1 MVVNIMVPQT
11 NEICS
16 FKAKDRLSA
25 LSHFIGFVAAI
36 IATPLLVI
44 KGAVDSRSLVE
55 LISYAVFAL
64 SMVVLYG
71 ASTAYHSF
79 DLGDKGKNRRLR
91 KLDHMMIPVL
101 IAGTYTPLCVTT
113 LRDKGGMLLLAII
126 WALALFS
133 VIFKAFWVTCP
144 KFVSSIIYLGMGWAC
159 APYLTRLY
167 ALLTRGGFRFLLLG
181 GIAYTAGGII
191 YASRIPALEKNREF
205 RSHELFHLFILAGT
219 LFHYLMIYLYV
230 A

>member
-11 NEICS
+11 EEIN
-16 FKAKDRLSA
+16 FFTVKDRLSA
-25 LSHFIGFVAAI
+25 LSHFIGFLCSIV
-36 IATPLLVI
+36 ATPLLLI
-44 KGAVDSRSLVE
+44 KGALDSRNHAE

-71 ASTAYHSF
+71 ASSAYHSF
-79 DLGDKGKNRRLR
+79 NLEDKGKNRRLR

-113 LRDKGGMLLLAII
+113 LRENGGMILLSVIWSLAF
-126 WALALFS
+126 FS
-133 VIFKAFWVTCP
+133 IIFKAYWVTCP
-144 KFVSSIIYLGMGWAC
+144 KVVSSIIYIAMGWAC
-159 APYLTRLY
+159 IPYLSQLHT
-167 ALLTRGGFRFLLLG
+167 LLTSGGFRMLLLG

-191 YASRIPALEKNREF
+191 YAMKIPALEKNREF

-219 LFHYLMIYLYV
+219 LFHYLMIYFYV